1 MLADTLRAPLYWPGW
16 IGEKARHH
24 GRRLRHHAK
33 RQRDR
38 YKAHRETQ
46 QRTKARNALRLDPE
60 LARQLLATVEE
71 PSVFPGVAGLKTTV
85 FDKQRCPH
93 CLGLHSRKCPAVEE
107 IEYHGDG
114 RVQRVK
120 YWKEWDESAVL
131 WREDLEE
138 AAAWQDEPESANAA
152 A

>member
-1 MLADTLRAPLYWPGW
+1 VLADAVRAPLGWPARFS
-16 IGEKARHH
+16 ERARHH
-24 GRRLRHHAK
+24 WRRLRRHARRK
-33 RQRDR
+33 RDD
-38 YKAHRETQ
+38 YKARRE
-46 QRTKARNALRLDPE
+46 QRRRAKERAGLRLDPE

-71 PSVFPGVAGLKTTV
+71 PSVFPGVAGMRTTV

-120 YWKEWDESAVL
+120 YWPEWDESAVL

-138 AAAWQDEPESANAA
+138 AAAWRDEFEGANVAA
-152 A
+152 